1 MPARHILLLC
11 ITWYQGFL
19 ISDVCCFE
27 LWAENQYL
35 LYSIQS
41 HPDLLWKAVLFSSP
55 MNYDHHTWWSKVFD
69 WIILNPFAVWWLF
82 NVFLSVSWRFWF
94 RKLVELQPCLVSCNI
109 IFFVRCMD
117 PRRRV
122 ITPKWMVQ
130 IRENPMNK
138 WMIWGVRNPLF
149 LVQHPHGNF
158 MNRLGKKTK
167 HVFHGMIFNV
177 SHDLWLLKRGF
188 FGDSFAKSVEVGV
201 GNSFAKSIFHP
212 LPFHG
217 NTQCTDYMCE
227 WNKSIFLMTFPWRF
241 WVIFFLEAVILNL
254 EDAYTMDESWCK
266 ILYVL

>member
-1 MPARHILLLC
+1 MFVVLSYGQRTNIYCTPFNPIPIYYGKQYYFHHLWIMITILDD
-11 ITWYQGFL
+11 QKSL
-19 ISDVCCFE
+19 IES
-27 LWAENQYL
+27 Y
-35 LYSIQS
+35 
-41 HPDLLWKAVLFSSP
+41 
-55 MNYDHHTWWSKVFD
+55 
-69 WIILNPFAVWWLF
+69 WIHLLF
-82 NVFLSVSWRFWF
+82 NDFSMCFCQFLEDFDLENWWNCN
-94 RKLVELQPCLVSCNI
+94 LAWCLANI

-138 WMIWGVRNPLF
+138 WMIWGVFPLF

-158 MNRLGKKTK
+158 MNRLGLKKTK